1 MSHQDVLDLT
11 SLEAYRRSCLELA
24 RRRLSGF
31 SSIKEIAAAE
41 HELNAYPGLDW
52 LEEPREVRLFDE
64 EDLSAELL
72 AKAKQTVLNGGLFT
86 EHTAAGEATRLKLG
100 TKFLLHPAQD
110 LTVDGVAALMSGQ
123 LRRPVSVEEVRE
135 ALETDPADLLPLS
148 LGWRHMLQLAYDIH
162 DLAVQVGRDP
172 QEVLGRQKL
181 LIVLNEKTAEQILKE
196 FVQARLFG
204 FPRRGVFFMVQ
215 PLFYG
220 IDLRDGRFFYQTASR
235 KRLHNH
241 GQLVMQETMDD
252 QIFTLGA
259 SGERVYLK
267 AAQYRDI
274 LDAAADKLSYNIED
288 LGYLTGAI
296 DWPSLAQALQL
307 GNEGYAMVMEIVAN
321 NPKRPQKGALPAF
334 DPDLGRDVMIESF
347 QLMGRPNRELKYLN
361 KNFNHFPSPLTSW
374 EALKAKKLPMLL
386 AVKEGYLY
394 FQPVQGDINFLV
406 KTAFVRRR
414 EVRPISAW
422 KSASNT
428 PAAINAMA
436 RQDRQPG
443 FQRFV
448 EGVLGRK
455 L

>member
-1 MSHQDVLDLT
+1 MSRQDLLDLT

-24 RRRLSGF
+24 GHRLSRF
-31 SSIKEIAAAE
+31 SSMKEIAAAE
-41 HELNAYPGLDW
+41 HRLNAYPGLDR
-52 LEEPREVRLFDE
+52 LEEPRDVRLFDDE
-64 EDLSAELL
+64 GLSAQAL
-72 AKAKQTVLNGGLFT
+72 AVARQAVLDGRLFT

-100 TKFLLHPAQD
+100 TKFLLNPAKD
-110 LTVDGVAALMSGQ
+110 LTVDQIAALISEQ
-123 LRRPVSVEEVRE
+123 LSHAASAEEVRKGLATE
-135 ALETDPADLLPLS
+135 PADLLPLS
-148 LGWRHMLQLAYDIH
+148 LGWRHMLQLSYDIH
-162 DLAVQVGRDP
+162 ELSVESGREA

-181 LIVLNEKTAEQILKE
+181 LVVLNEKTAEQILKE
-196 FVQARLFG
+196 FVQARFFG
-204 FPRRGVFFMVQ
+204 FSRRGVLFMIQ
-215 PLFYG
+215 PMFYG
-220 IDLRDGRFFYQTASR
+220 IDLKDGRFFYQTASR

-259 SGERVYLK
+259 SGDRNYLK
-267 AAQYRDI
+267 AAQYGDI

-288 LGYLTGAI
+288 LRYLTGAI
-296 DWPSLAQALQL
+296 DWPSLAEALQL
-307 GNEGYAMVMEIVAN
+307 GNDGYAMVMEIVAN

-334 DPDLGRDVMIESF
+334 DPDPGRNVMIESF
-347 QLMGRPNRELKYLN
+347 QLMGMPNRELKYLN
-361 KNFNHFPSPLTSW
+361 KNFNHFPSPRISW
-374 EALKAKKLPMLL
+374 EALKEKKLFMPL

-422 KSASNT
+422 KSVSDT

-443 FQRFV
+443 FKEFV
-448 EGVLGRK
+448 EGVLGRR